1 MKEYYSLVV
10 SVLDKD
16 GKRVDAHEIIG
27 SNNKN
32 RVLRYRESLAMDIKN
47 GVYDRFKNGFK
58 TNDYTLEADIEVH
71 NDDNWELL
79 YIM

>member
-10 SVLDKD
+10 SVLDKN
-16 GKRVDAHEIIG
+16 GNRVDAHEIVSSG
-27 SNNKN
+27 RKSK
-32 RVLRYRESLAMDIKN
+32 VLKDREKVKVDIKN

-71 NDDNWELL
+71 NDDSWELS
-79 YIM
+79 YII

>member
-10 SVLDKD
+10 SVLDKNRNRID
-16 GKRVDAHEIIG
+16 VHEIVSSGRKDKIL
-27 SNNKN
+27 KD
-32 RVLRYRESLAMDIKN
+32 REKVKTDIKS

-71 NDDNWELL
+71 NDDSWELL
-79 YIM
+79 YLI

>member
-10 SVLDKD
+10 SVLNKN
-16 GKRVDAHEIIG
+16 GNRVDAHEIVSG
-27 SNNKN
+27 SNKNKI
-32 RVLRYRESLAMDIKN
+32 LKDREKLETDIKN

-71 NDDNWELL
+71 NNDTWELL